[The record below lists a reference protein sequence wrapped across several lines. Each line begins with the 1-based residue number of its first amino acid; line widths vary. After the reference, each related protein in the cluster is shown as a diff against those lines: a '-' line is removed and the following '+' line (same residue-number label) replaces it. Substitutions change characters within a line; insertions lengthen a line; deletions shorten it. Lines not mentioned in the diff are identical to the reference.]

1 MGGGQGW
8 GRQTKMSGLRVAR
21 SLKARNSHPSGHPRD
36 LRMVGSSV
44 CSGKKC
50 IALAKICFE
59 GLDHL

>member
-1 MGGGQGW
+1 
-8 GRQTKMSGLRVAR
+8 MSGLRVAR